1 MIHVFDASALI
12 AYVRRETGW
21 ELVAN
26 LLMDPNNTCY
36 AHALNLCQV
45 DYDHYRVAGE
55 ATAQAEISDLEAV
68 GLIFRTD
75 LDPAFWQQAGR
86 HKARYR
92 RVSIADC
99 SCIALAQRVNGEVVT
114 ADRHEIGAL
123 APLGLCPIRFIR

>member
-1 MIHVFDASALI
+1 MIYVLDASALI

-21 ELVAN
+21 DLVAS
-26 LLMDPNNTCY
+26 LLIDLDNTCY
-36 AHALNLCQV
+36 AHALNLCEV
-45 DYDHYRVAGE
+45 YYDHYRVAGE

-86 HKARYR
+86 HKGLR
-92 RVSIADC
+92 RHVSIADC
-99 SCIALAQRVNGEVVT
+99 FCIALAQRVNGEVVT

-123 APLGLCPIRFIR
+123 APLGLCSIRFIR